1 MFLKIGKEDYKIK
14 FSTRLYTDDDI
25 LDKVQS
31 LSNRDDEGIANI
43 KPFLDCVVG
52 LVLAGLQKDS
62 EHTQYHYDIE
72 NPADKKAKRSLVF
85 DLLDDYIDDG
95 GDVFELFEQLN
106 DELQNRGFLGNL
118 KNREEQAK
126 EKIVA
131 TK

>member
-31 LSNRDDEGIANI
+31 FSNRDDEGIDNI

-52 LVLAGLQKDS
+52 LVLAGLQKDN
-62 EHTQYHYDIE
+62 EHTQYHYNIE
-72 NPADKKAKRSLVF
+72 NPEDKKAKRNLVF

-118 KNREEQAK
+118 KNREKQAK
-126 EKIVA
+126 EETVA